1 MTLSYQPGSIPG
13 YGAPLKTVATYA
25 GLTGKDYFRAVLADV
40 AALRGVKGDDITG
53 PSRLRELVHARQ
65 EVAWKVRQAQTACF
79 EPRFSLSQIGTWLGG
94 RDHTTII
101 HAIRAHEKRRGGQG

>member
-1 MTLSYQPGSIPG
+1 MLTYQAGSIPG
-13 YGAPLKTVATYA
+13 YGAPHKTVATYS
-25 GLTGKDYFRAVLADV
+25 GLTGAAYFRAVLADV
-40 AALRGVKGDDITG
+40 SERHGVDPDDITG
-53 PSRLRELVHARQ
+53 PSRLREIVHARQ

-94 RDHTTII
+94 RDHTTIF

>member
-1 MTLSYQPGSIPG
+1 MLTYQAGSIPG
-13 YGAPLKTVATYA
+13 YGAPLKTVANYDR
-25 GLTGKDYFRAVLADV
+25 LTGAAYFRAVLADV
-40 AALRGVKGDDITG
+40 AERHGVDFDDITG
-53 PSRLRELVHARQ
+53 PSRVRELVHARQ

-94 RDHTTII
+94 RDHTTIL